1 MWNSVL
7 DILIIAISSCFS
19 WLDRMFNAI
28 PGAWDTIFTLITIIV
43 ISRFL
48 LQPLIGFVF
57 NRGSDK
63 ASKGNRGKSS
73 KEEDAA

>member
-7 DILIIAISSCFS
+7 NVLIAAITSCFS
-19 WLDRMFNAI
+19 WLDRLFNSI

-48 LQPLIGFVF
+48 LKPVIGFVF
-57 NRGSDK
+57 SVGSDK
-63 ASKGNRGKSS
+63 ASKGNRGKSE
-73 KEEDAA
+73 KEE